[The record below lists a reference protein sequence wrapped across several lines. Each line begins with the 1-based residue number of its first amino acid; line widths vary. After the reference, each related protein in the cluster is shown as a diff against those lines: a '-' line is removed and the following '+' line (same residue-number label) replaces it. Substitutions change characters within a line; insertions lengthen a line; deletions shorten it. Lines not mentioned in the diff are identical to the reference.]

1 MLWFKINRH
10 DIVSIQNL
18 RVSTFHPPSDFYH
31 LARCNSITQSEQ
43 NDPVRKYWVEL
54 LMIILSFSLLFRSK
68 THLPKVVSF
77 VQVWVQLHRVLN
89 GDGGGRSS
97 WVFAFCTFCVYH
109 QACFFVCFFHWSP
122 PHTGIRPLVNGCF
135 QVGQV
140 IPENQ
145 LLSKLCGKA
154 EGMCKILRFY
164 FSSVFISWCSSYN
177 SELML
182 LRFIS
187 KLNYMPCWKTVND
200 F

>member
-10 DIVSIQNL
+10 DFVSIQNL

-54 LMIILSFSLLFRSK
+54 LMIILFFHFCSGQKLICQRWSVLSR
-68 THLPKVVSF
+68 F
-77 VQVWVQLHRVLN
+77 VHRVWVQLHRVLN

-154 EGMCKILRFY
+154 EGMCKILRFHVNT
-164 FSSVFISWCSSYN
+164 VFIYWCSSYN
-177 SELML
+177 SELNL
-182 LRFIS
+182 LQFI
-187 KLNYMPCWKTVND
+187 
-200 F
+200 